1 MSFAEASLRRLE
13 AKTKR
18 YMLADS
24 HGLSIEFMTSG
35 DKVWRVSY
43 RYNGKQ
49 RKASLGSFPALT
61 LREAR
66 EIRNSAKLKL
76 AEGVDPFR
84 RASGKRVRT
93 NDELL
98 GPEPATTSWSVRR
111 TCASASSEG
120 PNPLR

>member
-13 AKTKR
+13 PKTKR

-24 HGLSIEFMTSG
+24 HGLLIEVMPSG

-49 RKASLGSFPALT
+49 RKASLGSFPAIT

-66 EIRNSAKLKL
+66 EIRSSAKLKL

-93 NDELL
+93 VEELL
-98 GPEPATTSWSVRR
+98 GPEPATSSWSVRS

>member
-13 AKTKR
+13 PKTKR

-24 HGLSIEFMTSG
+24 HGLSIEVMPSG
-35 DKVWRVSY
+35 DKIWRMSY

-49 RKASLGSFPALT
+49 RKASLGSFPAIT

-93 NDELL
+93 DDELL
-98 GPEPATTSWSVRR
+98 GPEPATTSWSVQS